1 MIGILCWVVEVGRI
15 DIDHDISVLSLYLVQ
30 PRTGHFVQ
38 SLHIFKYLD
47 IQKDIDLAFKY
58 AISEF
63 SEPLTIDIKIKHM
76 NSMYPDTVGYLPQV
90 LQHQ

>member
-1 MIGILCWVVEVGRI
+1 MVELGRI
-15 DIDHDISVLSLYLVQ
+15 DIAYEIPFLSWYLVQ

-63 SEPLTIDIKIKHM
+63 SEPLTIEIKIKHM
-76 NSMYPDTVGYLPQV
+76 NSMYPDTVGYLPQM